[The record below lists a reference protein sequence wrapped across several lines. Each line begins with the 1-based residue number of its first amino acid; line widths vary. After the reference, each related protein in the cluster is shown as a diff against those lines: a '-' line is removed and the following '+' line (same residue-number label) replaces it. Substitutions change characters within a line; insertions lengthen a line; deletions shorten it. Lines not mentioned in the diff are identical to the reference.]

1 VTSIMTPGRR
11 LDPMV
16 DLASVALIGHYQQLF
31 EVRSREKARDEP
43 TIGQVVGA
51 DVLDVVY

>member
-1 VTSIMTPGRR
+1 MMTPGHR
-11 LDPMV
+11 LDPAV
-16 DLASVALIGHYQQLF
+16 DLAAVALIGYCQQLF